1 MVRLRARKVAGI
13 TRDLPPT
20 EVFGPADPDLL
31 VVGWGSTFGAIRQ
44 AVMELQQAGKR
55 VSQVHLRHL
64 NPLPA
69 DLEDILG
76 RARRVLVPEINLGQL
91 VRVLRAE
98 YLVPAIGYQ
107 KIQGRPFKV
116 SELVA
121 RCTKLLDGDEA
132 QHDIRQDPKEV
143 HP

>member
-1 MVRLRARKVAGI
+1 
-13 TRDLPPT
+13 
-20 EVFGPADPDLL
+20 
-31 VVGWGSTFGAIRQ
+31 GSTFGAIRQ
-44 AVMELQQAGKR
+44 AVMELQEAGHR
-55 VSQVHLRHL
+55 VAQVHLRHL

-69 DLEDILG
+69 DLRDILA

-121 RCTKLLDGDEA
+121 RCTRLLAGDDA
-132 QHDIRQDPKEV
+132 KHDTPHDTMEV
-143 HP
+143 QP